1 MSEQELQKIF
11 TYHKPSEE
19 SIKVMQTIREKA
31 LELAK
36 FLLENTKDNRESIKC
51 LELIEQI
58 SMYANANISRNGL
71 KTI

>member
-1 MSEQELQKIF
+1 MSNTSEQELQKIF
-11 TYHKPSEE
+11 TYHKPS
-19 SIKVMQTIREKA
+19 
-31 LELAK
+31 ELAK